1 MFTDNS
7 NRIQYAFEEGVLKNP
22 SKVYKELRARI
33 AKYGNTTPMP
43 EFEGIVEELLT
54 ALNNPFLSRF
64 IEHARRS
71 EDPVAYSFVVQRDQA
86 MIGLYHVS
94 ELFVLPDE
102 VKAKG
107 YPHRPPFEGRYPY
120 RATLEAIATAIQFF
134 EAFDRTTHANNIP
147 RYHTDRYTHYALSL
161 ADSDMIV
168 LPSTRPLSLRDLIR
182 MRSYPLA
189 LLGITTKTIFAD
201 ARFNSPEDFRVHDA
215 NHNRRFHSYNSRYC
229 EKQKCSLDEAC
240 ERFEKTITEVIL
252 PSIDIKP
259 GMTKE
264 EQDLQKMKAAVYFEF
279 LHEFAYTPTMEDL
292 KEALQFRYGDP
303 APFEIMKTGTAED
316 NGDVEQ
322 RRMDNNN
329 IQSGFLRH
337 VRGKATTSPEVH
349 YFFDKVG
356 PNFLTTLHN
365 KLTTRF
371 YDNQFFQ
378 AEELPA
384 LEDRTPELI
393 AKAALAVMKDF
404 GIDPAELNLNEER
417 LAQLA
422 RNEDEHGKSYGKLSV
437 YPNNKLE
444 KPRFKESA
452 VDIALGKKE
461 PGAAEQRLPW
471 LDLSLFSRK
480 EEHEG
485 SHESNKRA
493 LRTC

>member
-1 MFTDNS
+1 MFTDNC
-7 NRIQYAFEEGVLKNP
+7 NKIQYAFEEEVLNNP
-22 SKVYKELRARI
+22 SKVYTELKARLK
-33 AKYGNTTPMP
+33 KYGNTAPMP
-43 EFEGIVEELLT
+43 EFEGIVQELLS
-54 ALNNPFLSRF
+54 ALESPFLSRF
-64 IEHARRS
+64 IEHAKGS
-71 EDPVAYSFVVQRDQA
+71 EDSLAYSFVVQRDQA

-102 VKAKG
+102 VKEKG

-134 EAFDRTTHANNIP
+134 EAFERTTHENNIP

-161 ADSDMIV
+161 PDSDMIV

-229 EKQKCSLDEAC
+229 EKQNCSLEEASA
-240 ERFEKTITEVIL
+240 RFEKTITEIIL
-252 PSIDIKP
+252 PSIEIKP
-259 GMTKE
+259 GMSEK

-279 LHEFAYTPTMEDL
+279 LHEFAFTPTVEDL

-337 VRGKATTSPEVH
+337 VRDKATTSPEVH

-393 AKAALAVMKDF
+393 AKAALAVMNDF
-404 GIDPAELNLNEER
+404 GIDPVALNLNEER

-437 YPNNKLE
+437 YPNTKLE
-444 KPRFKESA
+444 KPRFKNT
-452 VDIALGKKE
+452 VGDIAVGKTE
-461 PGAAEQRLPW
+461 PGAVEKRLPW
-471 LDLSLFSRK
+471 LNLSLFSRDRVHK
-480 EEHEG
+480 DI
-485 SHESNKRA
+485 HESNTRG
-493 LRTC
+493 LRPS